1 MRDDVSFRFS
11 KRGASKSDKYIDND
25 EAWINTE
32 AMMKNI
38 LDDLGI
44 NYVEADDEAAFY
56 GPKLDVQIKNVHG
69 KEDTLITIQIDFAAG
84 ESFEMQY
91 IDVDGSKKT
100 PYVIHR
106 SSIGCYERTLAFLI
120 EKYAGAFPLWMC
132 PTQVKILPIT
142 DRTKDYAYGIC
153 NDLLDLGIRAEV
165 DERNEKIGY
174 KIREAKMDKVP
185 YVLVVGDK
193 EAEEGTV
200 NVNKRGVEEK
210 TSMSKTDFENLV
222 VREDRKKII
231 F

>member
-1 MRDDVSFRFS
+1 
-11 KRGASKSDKYIDND
+11 
-25 EAWINTE
+25 
-32 AMMKNI
+32 MMKVI
-38 LDDLGI
+38 LDDLGL

-56 GPKLDVQIKNVHG
+56 GPKLDIQARNVYG

-84 ESFEMQY
+84 ESFEMY
-91 IDVDGSKKT
+91 YVDADGTKQT

-106 SSIGCYERTLAFLI
+106 SSIGCYERTLALLI

-142 DRTKDYAYGIC
+142 DRTLSYAEEVA
-153 NDLLDLGIRAEV
+153 DKLQRAGIRCEV
-165 DERNEKIGY
+165 DKRNEKIGY

-193 EAEEGTV
+193 EAEDGTV
-200 NVNKRGVEEK
+200 NVNKRGVESKDTVKIESFIKKVIKEDNEK
-210 TSMSKTDFENLV
+210 T
-222 VREDRKKII
+222 I

>member
-1 MRDDVSFRFS
+1 MRDDVTFRFS
-11 KRGASKSDKYIDND
+11 KRGESKSDKYIDND
-25 EAWINTE
+25 EAWNNTE
-32 AMMKNI
+32 AMMKVI
-38 LDDLGI
+38 LDDIGI
-44 NYVEADDEAAFY
+44 DYVEADDEAAFY

-91 IDVDGSKKT
+91 IDVDGTKRY

-142 DRTKDYAYGIC
+142 DRTLDYAKQVC
-153 NDLLDLGIRAEV
+153 EKLTFKGIRCEV
-165 DERNEKIGY
+165 DSRNEKIGY
-174 KIREAKMDKVP
+174 KIREAKLDKVP

-200 NVNKRGVEEK
+200 NVNMRGVEEK
-210 TSMSKTDFENLV
+210 TTVSVDEFVAKVVKEVDNKT
-222 VREDRKKII
+222 I